1 MKKMNDSVIKVPGCS
16 ASEQRKVDEL
26 VQKASE
32 LGVEITSENCGNLSD
47 VNNVIR
53 IITLMIWCEFR
64 KKFAQYAERT
74 GFNFSRDDLQANFE
88 ELRLGHYKCS
98 YKHHDFDL
106 DKFVEEISEVN
117 EEHVFKEVASL
128 FGLEQK

>member
-1 MKKMNDSVIKVPGCS
+1 MNDRVIKVPGCS
-16 ASEQRKVDEL
+16 VSEQHKVDEL
-26 VQKASE
+26 VKKAGE
-32 LGVEITSENCGNLSD
+32 LGVVVTSESCGNLSD

-64 KKFAQYAERT
+64 KKLAQYAERYD
-74 GFNFSRDDLQANFE
+74 FNFTRDDLQANFE

-117 EEHVFKEVASL
+117 KEHVFKEVASL
-128 FGLEQK
+128 FGLE

>member
-1 MKKMNDSVIKVPGCS
+1 MNNSLIKVPNCS
-16 ASEQRKVDEL
+16 MSEQRKVDKL
-26 VQKASE
+26 VQKAGE
-32 LGVEITSENCGNLSD
+32 LGVEVTDESCGNLSD

-64 KKFAQYAERT
+64 KKFAQYVERN
-74 GFNFSRDDLQANFE
+74 GFNFSGDDLQANFE

-106 DKFVEEISEVN
+106 SRFVEEISEVN
-117 EEHVFKEVASL
+117 EEHVFRKVASL
-128 FGLEQK
+128 FGLGQK